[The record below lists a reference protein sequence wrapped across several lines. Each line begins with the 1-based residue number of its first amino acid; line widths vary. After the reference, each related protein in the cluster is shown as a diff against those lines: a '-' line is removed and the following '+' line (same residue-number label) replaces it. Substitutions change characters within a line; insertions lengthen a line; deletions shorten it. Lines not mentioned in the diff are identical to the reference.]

1 MKIQD
6 INSIIPEIFAGYIG
20 QQKAKE
26 IFARAV
32 QLYRAGVSMPFPK
45 VLLTGAA
52 GAGKSLLAKTIAA
65 ALGNPH
71 SENPADR
78 FGFVEFPSSVTL
90 PTFLQTWANLIEGK
104 PCVIFI
110 DEAHDLRNA
119 KVVNLIKRLTETD
132 GSVQS
137 VSMGETSLTS
147 NPFQHFWL
155 MASNEDV
162 SESALFGPTGRF
174 TTIHLQPLE
183 VREQAQALAKFSAA
197 YGVSVE
203 KDAAKLLLRHCD
215 PSPRSIRIFCERA
228 AAETLGNGGNV
239 VTVDHV
245 SAIIEREGRN
255 LLGLSAMDVRTL
267 RFMASQDVRGVGVQV
282 NAIAAH
288 CFGEAKK
295 VTSARLMALGG
306 LGFVSTPANGRKAI
320 TAQGRG
326 YLVALDESK
335 AKKDVAKGEAKE
347 TAKPTTAKGK
357 PGKGKGKGE
366 TAKDSAKG

>member
-1 MKIQD
+1 MKAPIVKLQD
-6 INSIIPEIFAGYIG
+6 INSLIPEIFSGYIG
-20 QQKAKE
+20 QQQAKE
-26 IFARAV
+26 IFARAI

-45 VLLTGAA
+45 TLLTGAA

-110 DEAHDLRNA
+110 DEAHDLRNP

-132 GSVQS
+132 GGVQG

-147 NPFQHFWL
+147 NPFQHLWI

-174 TTIHLQPLE
+174 TTVHLQPLE
-183 VREQAQALAKFSAA
+183 VREQSQALAKFSAA

-228 AAETLGNGGNV
+228 AAETLGNGGSV
-239 VTVDHV
+239 VTTDHV

-267 RFMASQDVRGVGVQV
+267 RFMASQDVRGVQV

-320 TAQGRG
+320 TSQGRG

-335 AKKDVAKGEAKE
+335 AKKDSAKE
-347 TAKPTTAKGK
+347 TAKPVTA
-357 PGKGKGKGE
+357 KGKGKGE